1 MAFFIRNFKISLTNP
16 FEYDT
21 IRYGKLYHSGKF
33 DRESTM
39 ADYSSLSDLEL
50 LANNSPDSAK
60 TTELISRYMKMVLAA
75 ARKFSERYICA
86 DYEDFVSDGMDGL
99 LSAIRGYDK
108 SRGEFGAYASVCVT
122 NRLRNT
128 ARMAQRHS
136 SNLHDAD
143 FDDLVDI
150 ADPAPTPEEVVLAKE
165 SYEIVLRNVASE
177 LSELERKCIFAATMG
192 LSYTEIA
199 NEFRVDIKTVDNAL
213 SRARAKLRK
222 MFSNLKF
229 TEND

>member
-1 MAFFIRNFKISLTNP
+1 MT
-16 FEYDT
+16 
-21 IRYGKLYHSGKF
+21 
-33 DRESTM
+33 
-39 ADYSSLSDLEL
+39 DYSSLSDVEL
-50 LANNSPDSAK
+50 LKNNPPDSAK

-75 ARKFSERYICA
+75 ARRFSERYSRA

-99 LSAIRGYDK
+99 LAAIRGYDE

-136 SNLHDAD
+136 SNLHDTD
-143 FDDLVDI
+143 FDELTDI

-165 SYEIVLRNVASE
+165 SYKTTIGNVASE
-177 LSELERKCIFAATMG
+177 LSELERKCVFAAAMG

-199 NEFRVDIKTVDNAL
+199 SEFRVDVKVIDNAL

-222 MFSNLKF
+222 IFRNL
-229 TEND
+229 

>member
-1 MAFFIRNFKISLTNP
+1 
-16 FEYDT
+16 
-21 IRYGKLYHSGKF
+21 
-33 DRESTM
+33 M

-50 LANNSPDSAK
+50 LANNPPDSAK

-75 ARKFSERYICA
+75 ARKFSERYSRA

-99 LSAIRGYDK
+99 LAAIRGYDE

-143 FDDLVDI
+143 LDELADI

-165 SYEIVLRNVASE
+165 SYESALREVTSE

-199 NEFRVDIKTVDNAL
+199 SEFRVDVKTVDNAL
-213 SRARAKLRK
+213 SRARTKLRK
-222 MFSNLKF
+222 VFRSLKF
-229 TEND
+229 TENG